1 MASGRQVADAIM
13 GMGKILNFPDPGGS
27 VPKRKRRML
36 GPKGNPALRDL
47 RRRKA
52 AEAKLQK
59 TSKYAGLTRREEG
72 LARDRQAQL
81 NAKLEK
87 SDLSSRTPEAQ
98 WQREGRNIRDLE
110 QRPLGE
116 PRLETK
122 KAPTD
127 LERKMD
133 NPEAHHILELDFMD
147 SIYNNASPR
156 AQKKL
161 NNKLATFLSL
171 PSGDPDD
178 VQYAL
183 KGGDSKANYVV
194 LSKLLH
200 TGKGVGIHQ
209 WLKKRGISL
218 SNFKLPD
225 NATDDQ
231 RMAMLEKL
239 LTKLS
244 EEGYFEELINRKF
257 SPGKFETDKSAK
269 MKTPQGLSFNSL
281 MP

>member
-1 MASGRQVADAIM
+1 MASGRQLADAIM

-27 VPKRKRRML
+27 VPKRQRRF
-36 GPKGNPALRDL
+36 GPQGNKSLRDF

-52 AEAKLQK
+52 AEVKLEK
-59 TSKYAGLTRREEG
+59 TSKYAGMTRREEG
-72 LARDRQAQL
+72 LAKDRQAQL

-87 SDLSSRTPEAQ
+87 SALSSRTPEAQ
-98 WQREGRNIRDLE
+98 WQREGRSIRDLE

-116 PRLETK
+116 PRLDTK
-122 KAPTD
+122 KAPTAM
-127 LERKMD
+127 ERTMD

-156 AQKKL
+156 AKKKL
-161 NNKLATFLSL
+161 DNKLATFLSL
-171 PSGDPDD
+171 PSGDPND

-194 LSKLLH
+194 FSKLLH

-244 EEGYFEELINRKF
+244 KEGYFEELINRKF